1 MIRNFIVKT
10 VGGVG
15 LRDPQS
21 YFPKRILY
29 KNSKCA
35 VFRIL
40 MMYLTGVRTLSITEI
55 CGLDVA

>member
-1 MIRNFIVKT
+1 VKT